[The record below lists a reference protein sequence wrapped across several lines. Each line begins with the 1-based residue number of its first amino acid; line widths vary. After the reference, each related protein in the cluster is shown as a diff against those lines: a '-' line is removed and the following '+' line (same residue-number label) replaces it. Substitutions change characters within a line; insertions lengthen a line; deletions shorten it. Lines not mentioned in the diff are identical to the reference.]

1 VVSDKPLTGTG
12 LQKAGI
18 APYDGIEALVAIVI
32 AHSAHLLSVLVLF
45 RLTLAV
51 FPEPSPEL
59 AFTAALL
66 QIISPAGL
74 FLSAPY
80 AESSCALLSFAGC
93 LLFTRSFGGNG
104 STKAGHDVLV
114 LLSGVAFGIATTFR
128 SNGILNGLLLLEEAF
143 RTLWSLKSGFRVAS
157 LRRLLAA
164 GLGGLSVAVG
174 FLLPQFIAYTEYCGN
189 PDVISRPWCERTLPS
204 IYTFVQDHYWYV
216 LRAIE
221 RQILTNFRNC
231 GLFRYWTLSNLPLF
245 FLAAPM
251 FAILITSSLWGLTLT
266 PDQLVQIPDKAD
278 NVQKTVE
285 RPVLQV
291 IRNLAFSQLMLVML
305 TLTTAHVQII
315 TRISSA
321 YPIWMWYTASSWRK
335 GNTLLVG
342 SIVKFM
348 VVYSIV
354 QGGLFASFLPP
365 A

>member
-1 VVSDKPLTGTG
+1 
-12 LQKAGI
+12 
-18 APYDGIEALVAIVI
+18 
-32 AHSAHLLSVLVLF
+32 VLF

-51 FPEPSPEL
+51 FPEPSSKL
-59 AFTAALL
+59 AFTAASLH
-66 QIISPAGL
+66 IISPAGL

-93 LLFTRSFGGNG
+93 LLFTRSLGSNG
-104 STKAGHDVLV
+104 STEAGHDVLV

-143 RTLWSLKSGFRVAS
+143 RMLWRVKSGFQMAS
-157 LRRLLAA
+157 LRRLLAT

-174 FLLPQFIAYTEYCGN
+174 FLLPQVIAYNEYCGN
-189 PDVISRPWCERTLPS
+189 LVVNSRPWCERTLPS
-204 IYTFVQDHYWYV
+204 IYTFVQDHYWN
-216 LRAIE
+216 L
-221 RQILTNFRNC
+221 

-245 FLAAPM
+245 FLATPM
-251 FAILITSSLWGLTLT
+251 FAILITSGLWGLNIT
-266 PDQLVQIPDKAD
+266 PGQLVQTPRKAD
-278 NVQKTVE
+278 AVQKTAGS
-285 RPVLQV
+285 PALQV
-291 IRNLAFSQLMLVML
+291 IRNLAISQLILVIS

-315 TRISSA
+315 TRMSSA
-321 YPIWMWYTASSWRK
+321 YPIWLWYTALSQQK
-335 GNTLLVG
+335 GNTLLAG